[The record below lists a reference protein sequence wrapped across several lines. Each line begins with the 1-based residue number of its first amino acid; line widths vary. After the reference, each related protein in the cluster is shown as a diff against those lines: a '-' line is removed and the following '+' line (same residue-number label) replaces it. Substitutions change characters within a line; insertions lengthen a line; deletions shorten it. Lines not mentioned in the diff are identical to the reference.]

1 MVIFRN
7 ARNSITLKQMT
18 DRRRMLIYGYG
29 NPGRQDDGLGKALID
44 LAESRLPKEYLENI
58 TLDVGYQ
65 LQVED
70 VILLKEHDL
79 VIFVDASMDEKI
91 GDFGIDAVSA
101 DGKTTFTMHS
111 VSPGFIIAL
120 YESMYGKSP
129 PAYLLQIRGYEW
141 EMEESLSPG
150 AQKNLAK
157 AWAALR
163 EIIRNPDLLT
173 DENFFTRISSDN
185 GLKA

>member
-1 MVIFRN
+1 MAPLRRPRSHMLGQIVLVNAAVRIEDHRTLHHIFQLPHI
-7 ARNSITLKQMT
+7 ARPMIPLQAIQSL
-18 DRRRMLIYGYG
+18 
-29 NPGRQDDGLGKALID
+29 
-44 LAESRLPKEYLENI
+44 LAEARHIAIVLGSVNPKKMLRQKRDI
-58 TLDVGYQ
+58 LDAVAQGR
-65 LQVED
+65 
-70 VILLKEHDL
+70 
-79 VIFVDASMDEKI
+79 
-91 GDFGIDAVSA
+91 DFDIDDVSA

-120 YESMYGKSP
+120 YESLYGKPP

-150 AQKNLAK
+150 AQKNLGK
-157 AWAALR
+157 AWSALR

-173 DENFFTRISSDN
+173 DENFRTAISTDN